1 MNRIPNH
8 YRDQIQTG
16 PAFSGECVNKGLYVD
31 AYLRMC
37 SLNQLEP
44 SLVHNQ
50 FLNGGNKYNTKDTSI
65 LAWGV
70 CYLFSKQKITN
81 QILDLGE
88 TK

>member
-8 YRDQIQTG
+8 YRDNKKTG
-16 PAFSGECVNKGLYVD
+16 LAFSGEGVNKGLYVD
-31 AYLRMC
+31 AYFRVC
-37 SLNQLEP
+37 SLKQIEL
-44 SLVHNQ
+44 SRVRNQ
-50 FLNGGNKYNTKDTSI
+50 FLNGGNTYSTKDTSI

-81 QILDLGE
+81 KILDLGA